1 MRYGVIVSQPKLV
14 AAASSVE
21 VAEKDITIQTVT
33 EEGDIQ
39 NLIQL
44 DLAMSL
50 LVRRCRSQRLCL
62 AALAS

>member
-1 MRYGVIVSQPKLV
+1 MRYGVIVTQPKLV
-14 AAASSVE
+14 AAAISVE

-33 EEGDIQ
+33 EEGVIQ

-50 LVRRCRSQRLCL
+50 LV
-62 AALAS
+62 